1 MMSKFIPYV
10 PLANLC
16 VSSVCLCLQLKNIR
30 NGDIDSAVQGMNM
43 KNIYNVIKDI
53 KEDIRDYEHSIN
65 TNLTNIYKHVLVTRL
80 IWEENYKEKEND
92 KENN

>member
-1 MMSKFIPYV
+1 
-10 PLANLC
+10 
-16 VSSVCLCLQLKNIR
+16 
-30 NGDIDSAVQGMNM
+30 M